1 METTP
6 KLDSP
11 LLVGTPMNYA
21 FAFAVNCCVCG
32 FHPNY
37 YFDFMLKLL
46 FCMKTCLKPF
56 FTGQR
61 ACCGDQR
68 PYSQPVTGWE

>member
-6 KLDSP
+6 KLDSS
-11 LLVGTPMNYA
+11 LLVGTPMNYV
-21 FAFAVNCCVCG
+21 FAVNCCVCG

-46 FCMKTCLKPF
+46 FSMKTCLKPF
-56 FTGQR
+56 FMGQR
-61 ACCGDQR
+61 ACCEDQR
-68 PYSQPVTGWE
+68 PYSQPVKQRF